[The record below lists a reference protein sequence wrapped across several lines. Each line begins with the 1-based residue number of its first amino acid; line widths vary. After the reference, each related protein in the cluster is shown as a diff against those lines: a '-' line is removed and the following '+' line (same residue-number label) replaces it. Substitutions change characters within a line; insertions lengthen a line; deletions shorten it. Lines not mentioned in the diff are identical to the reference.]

1 MAGAVSEDSFSL
13 EGNSGKEVDL
23 NVSVDKLLHCIAI
36 AKKRS
41 GELRDEYQLDQSN
54 CTDNT
59 ILTDDENVP
68 IEDSEEQNRTPKSAG
83 KGQKERRLH
92 RKRKVSVSSV
102 KNMSAWLALAKK
114 DTVDKSVVVNE
125 QHAKRK
131 RSEEGVEV
139 ESAERPQANNLFREE
154 NGYFG
159 LKIKSFAAQYSQEF
173 NVSLS

>member
-13 EGNSGKEVDL
+13 EGNYGKEVDL

-59 ILTDDENVP
+59 VLTDDENVP

-92 RKRKVSVSSV
+92 RRRKVSVSSV

-114 DTVDKSVVVNE
+114 DTVDKSVVNE

-131 RSEEGVEV
+131 RSEEGVED